1 MKTRMHRVVFPFLI
15 WTLFICTALAQGP
28 GFFPWWDGPIVR
40 DLGLSEDQNRQIRTT
55 VRDWRDRVIQLRGAV
70 ESAEAALKDEMDA
83 DQVDERRAKEGI
95 EKVIATRAELT
106 RAVSQMSLKLRLV
119 LTPAQ
124 WQELQKRQPRP
135 PGPRLMQ
142 GDPRMGEPDH
152 REGPRRPPQR
162 PPELDY
168 N

>member
-1 MKTRMHRVVFPFLI
+1 MKTRMHRLFPFLI
-15 WTLFICTALAQGP
+15 WTLFIYPALAQAP
-28 GFFPWWDGPIVR
+28 GLFPWWDGPIVR

-55 VRDWRDRVIQLRGAV
+55 VREWRDRIIQLRGAV

-119 LTPAQ
+119 LSPAQ

-135 PGPRLMQ
+135 PGPGLMQ
-142 GDPRMGEPDH
+142 GDRRMGQPDH
-152 REGPRRPPQR
+152 GEGPRRPPQR
-162 PPELDY
+162 PPELNY